1 MRASSASPWKTRR
14 RRAQQEVDAGTLQ
27 RWLVGSQLLDS
38 SFFPAYCRF
47 SAQAIV
53 STAFIWDL
61 QSSAFSSR
69 MDFFCQ
75 VQGTMIKRHASADSS
90 STRQCHG
97 SHLPCHNNAMQQGA
111 AKNGVG
117 VQENIEV
124 ISRANSELKQ
134 ERHLRSHVNVRM
146 TEQWTMLEGE
156 LSA

>member
-1 MRASSASPWKTRR
+1 MACWKPATRFFFLPR
-14 RRAQQEVDAGTLQ
+14 LLSVLGSGDWVDCVYMGFAELRIRVEDG
-27 RWLVGSQLLDS
+27 
-38 SFFPAYCRF
+38 
-47 SAQAIV
+47 
-53 STAFIWDL
+53 
-61 QSSAFSSR
+61 
-69 MDFFCQ
+69 FFCQ
-75 VQGTMIKRHASADSS
+75 VQGAMIKRHASADSS

-146 TEQWTMLEGE
+146 TEQWSMLEGE